1 MASKKETE
9 IINALNAL
17 QDNSI
22 ILWLD
27 EIKRTKPID
36 NKVRNPLLDKNGRER
51 EPIST
56 TTKGVIYPIIIKWC
70 IEEYKN
76 GYDFT
81 NIPNYQAILSSL
93 TAATAATAT
102 PATPAATGAKANS
115 PVIDFTLIA
124 KKWKNT
130 PTTDPFTGNT
140 IAISINPAS
149 DYVAIYSEIIDG
161 LTKHLLKISSKKVL
175 SVEDCKYIKESMPD
189 EHAIYNTGTDTIFYD
204 HLLFKNF
211 LELKSTNAEGVSNY
225 VYAYDKDYLKDIQPY
240 IYSHIYKAVNIKLKG
255 FAKYNEVKTL
265 LEYYCPISFE
275 PVNPTNTFT
284 IGYMIERMCKDIKNV
299 LYMHE
304 SKITSEQINKAI
316 FNKEVIK
323 YFISIVKFHLTSG
336 LITNK
341 ILRTEIINHY
351 NKNKH
356 KYYVDSK
363 NEFHFIDYIYKQFV
377 DHFFPRNPY
386 NPTQYVLTKDVN
398 VCDTLLPVYSS
409 ILKLYSDN
417 SIKNSKYKYVKDPYN
432 INKVEEP
439 QYPIKIQQ
447 LPPDLQ
453 IYKIRSSISNAVKN
467 ASKERQIKQI
477 EEENQ
482 RIFDEKLKEYDKKKE
497 EYDKKKEEYDKIFNE
512 EIKKYEQKKE
522 EYDKLLKDNLKV
534 YKKKHEGFDKIL
546 KEKIKKYKKDKDI
559 HDRIY
564 KGKFSPK
571 PNIGKWMGK
580 ALKMN
585 KKHNSAND
593 VKVPKALSANA
604 KAFGSNKYK
613 RSSSAPK
620 VSFVKYDSKLK
631 KFKLNSAKDKH
642 ISRSNDKI
650 EYINEVDPITQ
661 EPFDEMDKKKQKYT
675 SDIVSYNKEGKAF
688 HYRFETINLYNYI
701 LDCIRDCKK
710 PINPANREELTDEN
724 FEEVC
729 HKIKFFAYK
738 PTFNSHIQ
746 INALLNNCKYD
757 NLLAFSYEEV
767 NLHDFTT
774 EPIIG
779 RVNIFLVINLGGI
792 LFRVINKI
800 VPDGS
805 VPDNYPNQ
813 NVEDNSV
820 VLVLPNLTEE
830 TLNGVNGVGGLEY
843 TYHPVSILTE
853 LQQKLPKGDMLGVK
867 YFPYRKNNKDGER
880 WKEIV
885 KLPEF
890 DLNFSDTKDVVF
902 KKLTDYKNNKIAVL

>member
-1 MASKKETE
+1 MSALKKETE
-9 IINALNAL
+9 TINALNAL

-22 ILWLD
+22 IEWLD
-27 EIKRTKPID
+27 EIKKTKPID
-36 NKVRNPLLDKNGRER
+36 NKVRNPLLDKNGREKD
-51 EPIST
+51 PISIT
-56 TTKGVIYPIIIKWC
+56 SKGVIYPAIIKWC

-93 TAATAATAT
+93 TAATAT
-102 PATPAATGAKANS
+102 PAAKANS
-115 PVIDFTLIA
+115 PAIDFTSIA
-124 KKWKNT
+124 KMWKDT

-140 IAISINPAS
+140 IAVSINPAS
-149 DYVAIYSEIIDG
+149 EYVDVYSKIVDG
-161 LTKHLLKISSKKVL
+161 LTKYLLKISSKKVL
-175 SVEDCKYIKESMPD
+175 SVEDCKYIKESLPD
-189 EHAIYNTGTDTIFYD
+189 EHAIYKTGTDTIFYD

-211 LELKSTNAEGVSNY
+211 LNKH
-225 VYAYDKDYLKDIQPY
+225 AYDKDYLKEIQPY
-240 IYSHIYKAVNIKLKG
+240 VYSHIYDKIEATLTSYGYTDYNNVSELLVN
-255 FAKYNEVKTL
+255 F
-265 LEYYCPISFE
+265 CPLSFD
-275 PVNPTNTFT
+275 PVNPTYTFT

-323 YFISIVKFHLTSG
+323 YFISIVKLHLNFG
-336 LITNK
+336 LITNEG
-341 ILRTEIINHY
+341 LRIEIRSHFNNNKLTKY
-351 NKNKH
+351 N
-356 KYYVDSK
+356 VDSK
-363 NEFHFIDYIYKQFV
+363 KDLHFVDYIYEQFV
-377 DHFFPRNPY
+377 EHFFPRNPN
-386 NPTQYVLTKDVN
+386 NPTQYDLTKDVN
-398 VCDTLLPVYSS
+398 VCDTLLPVYDC

-417 SIKNSKYKYVKDPYN
+417 SVKNAKYKYVKDPYN

-447 LPPDLQ
+447 LPQDLQ
-453 IYKIRSSISNAVKN
+453 LYKMRSSISSAVKD
-467 ASKERQIKQI
+467 ASKERKIKQI

-482 RIFDEKLKEYDKKKE
+482 RIFDEKLKIYEKDKE
-497 EYDKKKEEYDKIFNE
+497 EYDKKKEEYDKKFNE

-522 EYDKLLKDNLKV
+522 EYDKLLKNNLKV
-534 YKKKHEGFDKIL
+534 NKEKHKGFDKIL
-546 KEKIKKYKKDKDI
+546 REKIKKYKKDKDI

-571 PNIGKWMGK
+571 PNIGKWMGE

-604 KAFGSNKYK
+604 LAFGSNKYK

-642 ISRSNDKI
+642 ISRSSDKI
-650 EYINEVDPITQ
+650 EYINEEDPITQ
-661 EPFDEMDKKKQKYT
+661 EAFDEMDKKKQKYS

-724 FEEVC
+724 FEEIC

-746 INALLNNCKYD
+746 INALLNNCKHD
-757 NLLAFSYEEV
+757 NLLAFSYKEV
-767 NLHDFTT
+767 YLPQRTSN
-774 EPIIG
+774 PIIG
-779 RVNIFLVINLGGI
+779 SLNIYLNINLGGI
-792 LFRVINKI
+792 LFRIINK

-805 VPDNYPNQ
+805 VPNNFPNQ
-813 NVEDNSV
+813 KNHENSE
-820 VLVLPNLTEE
+820 VLKLPLFADYILDIYPE
-830 TLNGVNGVGGLEY
+830 TDY
-843 TYHPVSILTE
+843 TYPVYILSK

-867 YFPYRKNNKDGER
+867 YFPYRKNNKDDKI
-880 WKEIV
+880 W
-885 KLPEF
+885 
-890 DLNFSDTKDVVF
+890 
-902 KKLTDYKNNKIAVL
+902 NKIIHIPPFVLNVLDNADKAFEKLKEYNDKIELL